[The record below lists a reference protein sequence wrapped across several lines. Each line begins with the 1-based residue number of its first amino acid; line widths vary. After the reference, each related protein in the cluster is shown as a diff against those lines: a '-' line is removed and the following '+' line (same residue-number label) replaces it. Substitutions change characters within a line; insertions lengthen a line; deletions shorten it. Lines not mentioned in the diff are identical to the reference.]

1 MTRGS
6 LCHVAT
12 LGPCTKK
19 ANLCISTLGRKMP
32 SNSTISS
39 SLLASPKEAARVSE
53 SYPLMIIPPHDKKD
67 KDGRSLCRFYD
78 YINKKVVN
86 TNTKIPEE
94 VDHALCIG
102 SSHGWLAYVSR
113 LDCSIFLWSPFT
125 TSPLIL
131 LPPIHTLPF
140 IKVIPHE
147 EIEDD
152 EVSDYISDDDN
163 FFPDYGF
170 KVEAEYPD
178 PSKIYYTRTPKGLSP
193 QIIDYIVLSSIPTSD
208 DCIVV
213 AMSDIIMYQGIFF
226 CKPGDKSW
234 TFVEQPVKLTHRIR
248 NLIHFKDRLF
258 YTMNHTANFL
268 FAYDLADLSSPKS
281 YRLKF
286 GNGEYIQDL
295 CTDSL
300 PHEEYNKNFYLVE
313 SLGDLLLVCRLIRSD
328 IDNNEDKFALSDDD
342 EFPIEKFEV
351 YRLDFSRNTWEH
363 TKCIGDQ
370 VLFLDSNQT
379 LSLSALDF
387 PNFKANCIYFTG
399 YFFKCHDYG
408 HYEIG
413 GNLFGQFHQFGR
425 TWPHW
430 VMRHFH

>member
-6 LCHVAT
+6 LCLVAT
-12 LGPCTKK
+12 RGSCTKK
-19 ANLCISTLGRKMP
+19 ANLCFSTLGRKMP
-32 SNSTISS
+32 SINTISS
-39 SLLASPKEAARVSE
+39 SLLASPTEAARVSE
-53 SYPLMIIPPHDKKD
+53 SHPLMIIPADEKD
-67 KDGRSLCRFYD
+67 RDGRSLCRFYD
-78 YINKKVVN
+78 YINEKVVN
-86 TNTKIPEE
+86 TNIKIPEE

-102 SSHGWLAYVSR
+102 SSHGWLAYVSY

-125 TSPLIL
+125 TSPLIF

-152 EVSDYISDDDN
+152 AVNDGISNDDN

-178 PSKIYYTRTPKGLSP
+178 PSKIYYTRTPKGLTP
-193 QIIDYIVLSSIPTSD
+193 QIMDIIVLSSIPTSD

-213 AMSDIIMYQGIFF
+213 AVSDIILYKGIFF

-234 TFVEQPVKLTHRIR
+234 TFVEQPDKKPYRIT

-258 YTMNHTANFL
+258 YTMNHTASFL
-268 FAYDLADLSSPKS
+268 FAYDLADLSSPK
-281 YRLKF
+281 RHLLKLT
-286 GNGEYIQDL
+286 NPEYIRGYRDY
-295 CTDSL
+295 T
-300 PHEEYNKNFYLVE
+300 ETYLVE
-313 SLGDLLLVCRLIRSD
+313 SLGDLLLVCRLSRSD
-328 IDNNEDKFALSDDD
+328 IDSDDD
-342 EFPIEKFEV
+342 TVAFSDDDNFPIEIVKV
-351 YRLDFSRNTWEH
+351 YRLDFSRNTWVRAE
-363 TKCIGDQ
+363 CIGDQ
-370 VLFLDSNQT
+370 VLFLDINQT

-387 PNFKANCIYFTG
+387 PSFKANCVYFTG
-399 YFFKCHDYG
+399 FSYGCYDYG
-408 HYEIG
+408 HYELG
-413 GNLFGQFHQFGR
+413 GNLFGHFQIFGK